1 MENKFNWSPFNNLPA
16 LLPHLITFSKLLQ
29 EWNEDDYNDDWGR
42 NNNNNNNHN
51 NNNNINNLHRRLP
64 QTPRMPST
72 LGSGIEIPQ
81 LKPSLIPTP
90 QNLLQS
96 IPNLFPVGTPSSFG
110 GVKSN
115 ITVNS
120 DRTDRDHFTK
130 QGHNPNYSGI
140 LFTFKIFYFS
150 I

>member
-1 MENKFNWSPFNNLPA
+1 M
-16 LLPHLITFSKLLQ
+16 LPHLFTIQKLLQ

-42 NNNNNNNHN
+42 NNNNNNNNHNNNN
-51 NNNNINNLHRRLP
+51 NNNNINNIHRRLP

-140 LFTFKIFYFS
+140 LLYFKIFYFS
-150 I
+150 IK